1 MKIIVVS
8 HERSGTHLTL
18 NSLNENNCV
27 NVPTNDRNTVN
38 EFLIDYKGNRIL
50 KSHHS
55 AEWFDDWVFDSYN
68 VVYVK
73 RNLFDT
79 LNSMYFYCKRHPSL
93 FGNFDTI
100 DDFVWKTP
108 DPSKDVYSFNN
119 QSSFIDRI
127 LNHRLSFENKKVIEV
142 NYEIIVN
149 DYNSF
154 RNIMNSHNI
163 PSKDKKP
170 KMGEGQYVS
179 PRKGIVGDY
188 KNNMSPEL
196 IRNITQYV
204 KEKYGYNIIK
214 Q

>member
-163 PSKDKKP
+163 PSKDRKP

-204 KEKYGYNIIK
+204 KEKYGYNVIK

>member
-1 MKIIVVS
+1 MRVIVVS

-18 NSLNENNCV
+18 NSLHENNCV
-27 NVPTNDRNTVN
+27 NVPTSDRNIVN
-38 EFLIDYKGNRIL
+38 GFLYNYKGNRIL

-79 LNSMYFYCKRHPSL
+79 LNSMYFYCKRHPNV
-93 FGNFDTI
+93 FGDFGTI
-100 DDFVWKTP
+100 GEFVWKTP
-108 DPSKDVYSFNN
+108 DSSKDVYSFNH
-119 QSSFIDRI
+119 QSNFVDRI
-127 LNHRLSFENKKVIEV
+127 LNHRISFENKKIIEV
-142 NYEIIVN
+142 NYETIVN
-149 DYNSF
+149 DYSSF
-154 RNIMNSHNI
+154 RDTMNSYSI
-163 PSKDKKP
+163 PSRNSKP

-188 KNNMSPEL
+188 KNNMSSEL

-204 KEKYGYNIIK
+204 KEKYGYDTVK
-214 Q
+214 

>member
-100 DDFVWKTP
+100 DNFVWKTP

-163 PSKDKKP
+163 PSKDRKP

-204 KEKYGYNIIK
+204 KEKYGYNIVK
-214 Q
+214 